1 MVLETLSR
9 LLVYGI
15 FKQLLSSGNVIG
27 EDTTGEDELSKVF
40 TEDFKVEWNLLL
52 SGVSG
57 IKRRV

>member
-1 MVLETLSR
+1 MLETLSR